1 MSVCLALVMQYSMRM
16 RHIVISLAC
25 LAVRYFST
33 LSHKRHDFW
42 GEKIIEYRM
51 YVLISSTTFA

>member
-25 LAVRYFST
+25 PAVRYFST
-33 LSHKRHDFW
+33 LSHKRHDFL